1 MTTLQVFDK
10 PMCCST
16 GVCGP
21 QVDPVLPKFAAD
33 LAWLK
38 DQGVT
43 VERYNLSQN
52 PQVFVAHADVKDAL
66 AEGVEHTLPLVR
78 VDGRIMTKGVYPTR
92 EQLAGLCGVAL
103 HKSLAVVE
111 SEPSGCGPKGCC

>member
-1 MTTLQVFDK
+1 
-10 PMCCST
+10 MCCST

-21 QVDPVLPKFAAD
+21 QVDPLLPKFAAD

-43 VERYNLSQN
+43 VERYNLSQDL
-52 PQVFVAHADVKDAL
+52 QVFVSHTDVKDAL
-66 AEGVEHTLPLVR
+66 AEGVEHALPLVR

-92 EQLAGLCGVAL
+92 EQLASLCGVAL

-111 SEPSGCGPKGCC
+111 SEGSCCGPTGCC